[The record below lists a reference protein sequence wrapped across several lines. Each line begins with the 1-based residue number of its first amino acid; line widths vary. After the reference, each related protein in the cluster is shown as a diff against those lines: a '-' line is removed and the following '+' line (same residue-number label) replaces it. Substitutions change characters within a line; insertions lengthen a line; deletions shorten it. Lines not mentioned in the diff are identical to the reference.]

1 MPVDMRAAYN
11 SFFTR
16 VEELRAEAAR
26 SIPECL
32 ANRLASLAPF
42 WAQLRSFSSGL
53 LAKAKEHP
61 FQAVALAGSAVAAV
75 ALSILGPRAYQNWKM
90 DPRDKALIAWI
101 NEGSTEEIKTARRV
115 AGDAV
120 RTSRVDGSEFSVRA
134 SLLDELPSQ
143 FSTFTDIKN
152 LSIQYSSFETIP
164 PQIQNLKKLESID
177 LSYNQITE
185 IPEWIGKLV
194 QLESIDLSGNRLKT
208 VPNCLAGLGKLE
220 MLDLRRNLFEEIPKL
235 DISKEA
241 ALYIDISDPLEIF
254 PEEPEDSKR
263 QPIRFSGT
271 YEAVCEK
278 HKAYRQFI
286 ENLKNWIEEAH
297 DSEEKPNRWKAAC
310 IMRECYKQVKD
321 ESQYPIHTNPYKPD
335 SSHYLD
341 KNLELDL
348 RDFHLT
354 SLPPLFGTLS
364 GIQFESGNKLY
375 GISTLKLEGNQLS
388 HFPEEIL
395 EIKGLQ
401 YLYLWGNPLESLPEK
416 LPKKLKQLVL
426 IHVCIND
433 LKSEVPQSIR
443 DAEIIH
449 TEQTLTQKEWDKFSQ
464 GRKFKVISKPV

>member
-16 VEELRAEAAR
+16 AEELRAEAAR

-32 ANRLASLAPF
+32 TNRLASLAPF
-42 WAQLRSFSSGL
+42 WAQLCSFSSGV

-101 NEGSTEEIKTARRV
+101 NEGSTEEIKTARSSAR
-115 AGDAV
+115 DAV
-120 RTSRVDGSEFSVRA
+120 KTCRKDGSKFSVSA
-134 SLLDELPSQ
+134 SLLDELPSE

-152 LSIQYSSFETIP
+152 LSIKSCSFKTIP

-177 LSYNQITE
+177 MSHNQITE
-185 IPEWIGKLV
+185 IPEWIGELA
-194 QLESIDLSGNRLKT
+194 QIESIDLSGNQLKT
-208 VPNCLAGLGKLE
+208 VPNCLAGLEKLK

-254 PEEPEDSKR
+254 PGEPEDSKR

-297 DSEEKPNRWKAAC
+297 DSEEEPNRCKAAC

-321 ESQYPIHTNPYKPD
+321 ESQYPIVIDAYKPGF
-335 SSHYLD
+335 SEYRD
-341 KNLELDL
+341 KNLTLDL
-348 RDFHLT
+348 RNLRLT
-354 SLPPLFGTLS
+354 SLPVAFDTLS

-375 GISTLKLEGNQLS
+375 GISTLKLERNQLS

-401 YLYLWGNPLESLPEK
+401 YLYLWGNPLESLPEE
-416 LPKKLKQLVL
+416 LPNELKRLIL
-426 IHVCIND
+426 IHVCKD
-433 LKSEVPQSIR
+433 HLKSGVPQSIT

-449 TEQTLTQKEWDKFSQ
+449 TEQTFTQKEWDKFSQ
-464 GRKFKVISKPV
+464 GRKFKVTSKPV